1 MRKDWS
7 MQTVT
12 KSKALGWIYVL
23 CYSTL
28 FGCPRGMGEN
38 IHNSWKMKDFGD
50 VIFSFEDS

>member
-12 KSKALGWIYVL
+12 KSKDLGLIYTL
-23 CYSTL
+23 CYSSL